1 LISDETP
8 IAEPVRWQLLTN
20 PVGRGDDTM
29 RFRAHSVHGGEIS
42 AINVTPLID
51 VMLCLLVVF
60 LISAPALAQRVT
72 LDLPQKC
79 FPCDPPRKNADPIP
93 VSIDPAGAVTIGGQS
108 VQMSALEIEFARHAA
123 TPETSGI
130 VISIA
135 PSASFD
141 ALAKVLG
148 SARNAGIA
156 RIAFAD
162 R

>member
-1 LISDETP
+1 
-8 IAEPVRWQLLTN
+8 
-20 PVGRGDDTM
+20 M
-29 RFRAHSVHGGEIS
+29 RFRAQTTHGGDIS

-60 LISAPALAQRVT
+60 LISAPVLSQRVT
-72 LDLPQKC
+72 LDLPQRCVGCPTPKAT
-79 FPCDPPRKNADPIP
+79 DPVP
-93 VSIDPAGAVTIGGQS
+93 VSIDPAGAVTIAGHA
-108 VQMSALEIEFARHAA
+108 VPMSALEAEFVRHAA

-135 PSASFD
+135 PNASFD

-148 SARNAGIA
+148 SARNAGIV
-156 RIAFAD
+156 RIAFAN